1 MKNIV
6 FFFLTLNL
14 NIKIKLIFLL
24 FLSIILYFIEFIG
37 IGLIPVV
44 FYYLASVEKNNFF
57 AKNLPNFITENF
69 DLLSYLRIE
78 FVALLIFIIFFIKS
92 LFLLIVIYYENKV
105 INNFTIYNIK
115 RFFNY
120 YFNQEYSIHL
130 TQDINKITRN
140 IIIENEHLK
149 NSLLLFLNIIKE
161 FIVIFL
167 VVIILFFINPL
178 ITFSIIIFFSIVVII
193 YHYIFNNKLNYFGKL
208 SLNLRSSI
216 YKYTLQALSLFRE
229 IKLFGAKSFFLRN
242 FLDKTNALYKSY
254 MYLSIVSRF
263 SKSAIEL
270 SFIFA
275 VISILLIFS
284 ISNIKSDDFLLI
296 AGIYIVYSIRLMP
309 SFNSL
314 SFSWSRL
321 VFFSSSIKLLLSET
335 INLEKNLLLE
345 NSKYI
350 LNKFNSSIKFEN
362 VNFSYVN
369 KSDIFKNINLNIK
382 KGFNYGIFG
391 RSGSGKTTLVNLIMG
406 LLKPTSGKI
415 ILDGKYIEH
424 NFRFDKNFY
433 SYISQDVILLD
444 DTIKN
449 NIIFNSNKND
459 IRLLKKI
466 CRLAE
471 LNDFIRDLP
480 NGLETLILDGGKNL
494 SGGQKQRISIARA
507 LYQGANIIIMD
518 EPTSALDNFSA
529 LRIVKNINNFYKK
542 KTLIIISHKL
552 DLLRNCNK
560 IFLLKN
566 KKITSVDNYVKLKKR

>member
-44 FYYLASVEKNNFF
+44 FYYLASVEKKNFF

-69 DLLSYLRIE
+69 DLLSYLSIE

-178 ITFSIIIFFSIVVII
+178 ITFSIIIFFSIIVII

-242 FLDKTNALYKSY
+242 FLEKTNALYKSY

-321 VFFSSSIKLLLSET
+321 AFFSSSIKLLLSET

-391 RSGSGKTTLVNLIMG
+391 RSGSGKTTFVNLIMG

-415 ILDGKYIEH
+415 ILDGKYIKH
-424 NFRFDKNFY
+424 NFRFGKNFY

-480 NGLETLILDGGKNL
+480 NGLETLILNGGKNL